1 MRYFFVICKGH
12 RLNIAETKNDGV
24 HAKRVMLTRD
34 AGIPL
39 VLTAQQVQELRTTGE
54 FADNEGAK
62 YRAFLPS
69 FVDASDLIS
78 EEIL

>member
-12 RLNIAETKNDGV
+12 RLNIAEMKNDGV

-39 VLTAQQVQELRTTGE
+39 VLTTHQIRDLRATGE

-62 YRAFLPS
+62 YKAFLPP
-69 FVDASDLIS
+69 FVDTSDLIS